1 MNSLPRESWS
11 LSGIYS
17 ICLLAVLS
25 RNCEGQWEERNYWLK
40 IKKFIIGP
48 LSDDALIDGAFSC
61 LEQSQKSSVVI
72 VPAQTIAHHEWGWRK
87 SGLGEIRFIL
97 GKLPGGHQ
105 CQTTWYSKLQNM
117 RSPPQKIIGLLQK
130 SQEMLLG
137 NLNILRQD
145 E

>member
-1 MNSLPRESWS
+1 
-11 LSGIYS
+11 
-17 ICLLAVLS
+17 
-25 RNCEGQWEERNYWLK
+25 
-40 IKKFIIGP
+40 
-48 LSDDALIDGAFSC
+48 
-61 LEQSQKSSVVI
+61 
-72 VPAQTIAHHEWGWRK
+72 
-87 SGLGEIRFIL
+87 
-97 GKLPGGHQ
+97 LPGGHQ